1 MRYKTLLMFIR
12 SAMLLPRGKPSPVWL
27 DAIHKA
33 LRDYEIKKYARCGA
47 KRTGKRNMRYTNH
60 E

>member
-12 SAMLLPRGKPSPVWL
+12 SAISLPRGKPSQVWL
-27 DAIHKA
+27 DAIHRA
-33 LRDYEIKKYARCGA
+33 LRDYEIKKYARCGTN
-47 KRTGKRNMRYTNH
+47 RTGRK